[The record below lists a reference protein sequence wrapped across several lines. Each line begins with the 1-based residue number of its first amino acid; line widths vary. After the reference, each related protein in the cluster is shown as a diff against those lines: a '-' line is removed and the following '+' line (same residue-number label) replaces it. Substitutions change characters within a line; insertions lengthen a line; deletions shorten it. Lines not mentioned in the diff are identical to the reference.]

1 VIVRIGAE
9 TDEEQRALASL
20 LVRVGRLGRP
30 AQRRQLL
37 EAVWDTYGVGV
48 PSRRATI
55 LRALLAEAEHA
66 EAAMRH
72 WSARADLTSLA
83 PVAEAR

>member
-1 VIVRIGAE
+1 VSWCGWS
-9 TDEEQRALASL
+9 AS
-20 LVRVGRLGRP
+20 RP

-48 PSRRATI
+48 PSRRAKI
-55 LRALLAEAEHA
+55 LRALLVEAEHA
-66 EAAMRH
+66 EAAMWR
-72 WSARADLTSLA
+72 WSAQADITSLA